1 MLFLKFVISAMFTG
15 GSADKPKNDKD
26 FVIDSLKVEATC
38 FHICGDTQAK
48 VDSAK
53 KWINDKI
60 SQEYHSMEIEDNA
73 ILCFSNADRQ
83 KIVDMQKTM
92 DISIRTESNKPKATI
107 TIEGL
112 SRDVL
117 KANTEIIKMM
127 SRVRD
132 EEELNRKVELA
143 SAAADWQYQQSGFQ
157 FQSFDEMTNFHL
169 EEALQ
174 QNLQTV
180 KVTVK
185 GQDYTVTMPKGPAT
199 DSQGNIL
206 EIKRIDKLKGI
217 LMIERDSTLSK

>member
-1 MLFLKFVISAMFTG
+1 MLFLKFVLSAFFIG
-15 GSADKPKNDKD
+15 GSPEKQRTEKD

-38 FHICGDTQAK
+38 FHICGDTQAN
-48 VDSAK
+48 VDWAK

-60 SQEYHSMEIEDNA
+60 SQEYHSMEIGDNA
-73 ILCFSNADRQ
+73 IHSFSDADRQ

-92 DISIRTESNKPKATI
+92 DISIRTVSNKPKATI

-117 KANTEIIKMM
+117 KANTEIYQMM

-157 FQSFDEMTNFHL
+157 FQSFDEMTNFYL

-180 KVTVK
+180 NVTVK

-206 EIKRIDKLKGI
+206 EIKRIDKRKGI